1 MQPLVEV
8 AVRDAFTIPTN
19 RASFEYP
26 MSQPHQSS
34 RYLGTLLTGLT
45 TPVRRRIFI
54 SYHHAH
60 DQVYYDALT
69 KSLHDEMDLVFDNS
83 LDRVID
89 SDDTK
94 YVIQRI
100 RDNFISGTSCTIVLC
115 GPETYQRKYVDW
127 EIKATLDKGHGLIGI
142 ELPTISRNLQ
152 GQSIVPD
159 RLASNYHSG
168 YAVWKSWSGLAA
180 NPALMATWIED
191 AVAGDQSKIV
201 NPQTIKA
208 RNG

>member
-1 MQPLVEV
+1 
-8 AVRDAFTIPTN
+8 
-19 RASFEYP
+19 
-26 MSQPHQSS
+26 MSQPYQNS

-54 SYHHAH
+54 SYHHDN
-60 DQVYYDALT
+60 DQSYYNEL
-69 KSLHDEMDLVFDNS
+69 SRVLHDKMDLVFDNS
-83 LDRVID
+83 LDRLID
-89 SDDTK
+89 SDNTD

-100 RDNFISGTSCTIVLC
+100 RDKFIAGTSCTIVLC
-115 GPETYQRKYVDW
+115 GPETHQRKYVDW
-127 EIKATLDKGHGLIGI
+127 EIKATLEKGHGLIGI
-142 ELPTISRNLQ
+142 ALPTISRNLQ

-168 YAVWKSWSGLAA
+168 YAVWKSWDDLAA

-191 AVAGDQSKIV
+191 AVARDQSKIV
-201 NPQTIKA
+201 NPQAIKA

>member
-1 MQPLVEV
+1 MNQ
-8 AVRDAFTIPTN
+8 
-19 RASFEYP
+19 SYP
-26 MSQPHQSS
+26 A
-34 RYLGTLLTGLT
+34 RTLLGALANYQA

-60 DQVYYDALT
+60 DQAYYDALST
-69 KSLHDEMDLVFDNS
+69 TLHDKMDLVFDNS
-83 LDRVID
+83 LDRQID
-89 SDDTK
+89 SDDTN

-127 EIKATLDKGHGLIGI
+127 EIKATLDKSHGLIGI
-142 ELPTISRNLQ
+142 GLPTVATNADRSAR
-152 GQSIVPD
+152 VPD
-159 RLASNYHSG
+159 RLLSNYQSG
-168 YAVWKSWSGLAA
+168 YAVWKSWNDFTA
-180 NPALMATWIED
+180 NPALITTCIEE
-191 AVAGDQSKIV
+191 AVARDQRKIV